1 MWDYDLFIFV
11 KIKTENQIKIH
22 PPKILGWSIVETNL
36 ATSLQV
42 ILLKIIWWK
51 TYNNLFGFV
60 VVWQNTLQIN
70 LFLDGIRKT
79 KPRTLLLCS
88 VFYVFCLFVLKFVSK
103 RDERWFHCSIRY
115 TTVER
120 ECKEP
125 RKRSPIP
132 LKVLDVLT
140 LFWRFWRRIGREL
153 VSCWFTPL
161 LFQKWK
167 TTKRVVSCW
176 THSTRL
182 LPALFRCVFLLL
194 FSLLLL
200 LIWLVGNR

>member
-1 MWDYDLFIFV
+1 MCFDINNYDVYDETENISVFPLLLFWFLVIVMKFESAKQCPYQNPALKVFPTNKEKNGYVRLWSIIFV

-51 TYNNLFGFV
+51 KYNNLFGFV

-70 LFLDGIRKT
+70 LFIDGIRKT

-103 RDERWFHCSIRY
+103 RDERWFHC
-115 TTVER
+115 
-120 ECKEP
+120 
-125 RKRSPIP
+125 
-132 LKVLDVLT
+132 
-140 LFWRFWRRIGREL
+140 
-153 VSCWFTPL
+153 
-161 LFQKWK
+161 
-167 TTKRVVSCW
+167 
-176 THSTRL
+176 
-182 LPALFRCVFLLL
+182 
-194 FSLLLL
+194 
-200 LIWLVGNR
+200 